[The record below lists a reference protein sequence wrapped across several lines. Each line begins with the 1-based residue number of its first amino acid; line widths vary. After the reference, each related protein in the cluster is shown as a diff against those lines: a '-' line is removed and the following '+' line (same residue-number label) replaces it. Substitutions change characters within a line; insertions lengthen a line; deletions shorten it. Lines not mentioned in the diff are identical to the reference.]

1 MRRALLGL
9 KHPKLEARNFVELGM
24 IPDVRVEDGRVVV
37 TLALPVR
44 QTPAREQFQQMVQAT
59 ASDACP
65 GWPVEVAVR
74 EMAPEERAAF
84 SACAEGR
91 APAAEDQPAVH
102 TVVAV
107 MSGKGG
113 VGKSS
118 VAGLLA
124 CSLRRRGLRVGI
136 LDADITGPSIPRL
149 FGVHRAPGRRRPGNP
164 APRDTDRHRAD
175 VDQPAPAQ

>member
-9 KHPKLEARNFVELGM
+9 EHPKLKTRNFVELGM

-59 ASDACP
+59 ARAACP

-74 EMAPEERAAF
+74 EMAPEERASF

-91 APAAEDQPAVH
+91 APAVEQCGVPMLGHLPLDPELAVKCDQGKIEDYESESFEGIAERVLDAAGLELSPPAGER
-102 TVVAV
+102 VAV
-107 MSGKGG
+107 
-113 VGKSS
+113 
-118 VAGLLA
+118 
-124 CSLRRRGLRVGI
+124 
-136 LDADITGPSIPRL
+136 T
-149 FGVHRAPGRRRPGNP
+149 PGAAR
-164 APRDTDRHRAD
+164 
-175 VDQPAPAQ
+175 